1 MGTLL
6 QSRPVTQN
14 IIAPQRFSNLQ
25 WITAAELSSPFCYL
39 LHFSFSTYRFSLFLL
54 LCSPSD
60 MLTTWLIT
68 SLTLPMA
75 TQRKLGS
82 SKLTILP
89 MKMFP
94 LLLVSLSLGFSRLG
108 SGKLL
113 NDHSSEAVGRL
124 WHLSPITAEPP
135 FPCHR
140 PDQAASYIYNPLSA
154 VTSVEHRS
162 PGAWPSK
169 QQGGTSSQSQQDLV
183 ATTVPKHLFIY
194 LLSVFCHC
202 CVGKKSAIWDI
213 TFSLFKV

>member
-6 QSRPVTQN
+6 QSRPVSWK
-14 IIAPQRFSNLQ
+14 IISPQRFSNLQ
-25 WITAAELSSPFCYL
+25 WIMAAEMSSQFCYL
-39 LHFSFSTYRFSLFLL
+39 LHFSFSTYRFSLSSLL
-54 LCSPSD
+54 RSPSD

-75 TQRKLGS
+75 SPKKPGS
-82 SKLTILP
+82 FKLTILS

-94 LLLVSLSLGFSRLG
+94 LLVVSLNQGFSRLG

-140 PDQAASYIYNPLSA
+140 PDQPTTYIYNPLSA

-169 QQGGTSSQSQQDLV
+169 QHWEFPPGRDFFS
-183 ATTVPKHLFIY
+183 VPAGFSGNY
-194 LLSVFCHC
+194 YA
-202 CVGKKSAIWDI
+202 KKYI
-213 TFSLFKV
+213 